1 MQKTIE
7 DQKKKEEES
16 LRKTGDRRVLLARA
30 EVTDLR
36 KAETVISTAIHPDTG
51 QFIPWPMRMSSF
63 IPMNMPIAFGLII
76 AAPTPFNTIFWQW
89 INQTYNA
96 AVNYGNRNASSVY
109 TQEDIVKSYTAAT
122 VTSIVVALGIRKVL
136 ESRTRTMKGAK
147 LLVFNSISSF
157 FAISSAGFLNA
168 YLMR

>member
-1 MQKTIE
+1 MSA
-7 DQKKKEEES
+7 KEI
-16 LRKTGDRRVLLARA
+16 A
-30 EVTDLR
+30 EIR

-76 AAPTPFNTIFWQW
+76 AAPTTFNTVFWQW
-89 INQTYNA
+89 VNQTYNA

-109 TQEDIVKSYTAAT
+109 TQEDIVKSYSAAT
-122 VTSIVVALGIRKVL
+122 ITSIVVALGIRKAL
-136 ESRTRTMKGAK
+136 ESRTRSMKGAK

-168 YLMR
+168 YLMRQTELSKGVDIIDPNNPSAVVGKS